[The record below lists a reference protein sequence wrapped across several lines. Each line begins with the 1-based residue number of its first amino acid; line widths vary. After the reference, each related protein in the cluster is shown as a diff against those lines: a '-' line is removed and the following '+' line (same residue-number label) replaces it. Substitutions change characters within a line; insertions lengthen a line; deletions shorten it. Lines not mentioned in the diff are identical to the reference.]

1 MFKKNK
7 KESKELGQRTS
18 QHRSRSTRQ
27 AQFETQKR
35 IKEKAIKGRERGA
48 KQSSQPKAKTRPEH
62 TQIAFLDFGSIKGK
76 TGSNQLRLRMRG
88 KTGSNQLRLRM
99 RFLAVLRDLYDW
111 FCG

>member
-1 MFKKNK
+1 MFKKKK

-62 TQIAFLDFGSIKGK
+62 TQIAFVLPTPFI
-76 TGSNQLRLRMRG
+76 L
-88 KTGSNQLRLRM
+88 
-99 RFLAVLRDLYDW
+99 FLSALFYLLI
-111 FCG
+111 CLSLNPQTQ